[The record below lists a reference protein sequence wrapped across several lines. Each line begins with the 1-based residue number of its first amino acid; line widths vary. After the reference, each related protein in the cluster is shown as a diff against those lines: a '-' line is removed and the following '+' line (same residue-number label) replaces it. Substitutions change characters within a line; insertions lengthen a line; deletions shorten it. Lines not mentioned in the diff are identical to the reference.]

1 MRCKTT
7 RVPIKQSYYCG
18 ICCFVLCQ
26 NSRDVRF
33 LQHDT
38 VQFRC
43 QTREILVNG
52 VNLPQ
57 GVAIIKESHCFQ
69 QILLI
74 GTIPISFCLYL

>member
-1 MRCKTT
+1 MRTG
-7 RVPIKQSYYCG
+7 RFYGDI
-18 ICCFVLCQ
+18 
-26 NSRDVRF
+26 RF
-33 LQHDT
+33 LHDT
-38 VQFRC
+38 VELRC
-43 QTREILVNG
+43 QTSEILVKG